1 LTKDLPRVFAGLR
14 RAEKASGSALMF
26 YTGSRY
32 VLLLA
37 SLCVG
42 LLAVSAFA
50 KEAWNG
56 LKISVGEM
64 GDPD

>member
-1 LTKDLPRVFAGLR
+1 
-14 RAEKASGSALMF
+14 MF
-26 YTGSRY
+26 YTGSLY
-32 VLLLA
+32 ALLLA

-50 KEAWNG
+50 KEAWTG

-64 GDPD
+64 IDSD